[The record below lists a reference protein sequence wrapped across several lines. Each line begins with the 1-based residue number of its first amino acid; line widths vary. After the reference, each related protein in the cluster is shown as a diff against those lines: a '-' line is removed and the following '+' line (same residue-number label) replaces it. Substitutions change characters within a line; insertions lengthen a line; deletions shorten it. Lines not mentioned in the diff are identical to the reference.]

1 MENYLISN
9 LLFLISSIILFNLL
23 TFKKNISLLEGIK
36 YLIIVIVFVIPLTL
50 IAQSNIMLNYV
61 ADSSLAAT
69 LTAPIEEITKLIPIL
84 FLCVSK
90 KIKEKNISD
99 YIFIGAISGIFF
111 MVIENLGYKRI
122 VMSNEFFLGISTI
135 SYLDFSISFSH
146 IISTVFISIFIGLAF
161 TTKKKGIKKLV
172 LYIFSFLSLIYI
184 MFEHGFYN
192 YVMSNYLFGIIEYDK
207 ANIYSKIHD
216 LTGKNIISTIFVLI
230 FILSIGFISLIK
242 ESKFKT
248 ILIKLKED
256 IYFRKKLFKKGSL
269 LLLYIIIIVILW
281 RFNENISDNYWLL
294 GILEGILGDMT
305 EILKIIFLLVICVLS
320 FFIGPL
326 IGGSVVASCINL
338 ILGSFLN
345 TSFGKKIREK
355 YGDKSTNIIAAGASV
370 LAAAIAVGVLAATV
384 IGATT
389 LTSGILA
396 LVGLGL
402 SVYAFMSITTEIAYK
417 GVDEYVKNNIDCNAG
432 LSKEF
437 IISIVIV
444 IMTLIG
450 AKGNLPENSK
460 AIYTVFENIG
470 TIVNTN
476 NVTNDIIEQIGVD
489 NFSYNTIYDTWNM
502 DKVTDEYRYIS
513 TVKDSLNNTISIDLS
528 NLINRG
534 DVEVLSEDQKIVLGT
549 SIIVNK
555 DYEEFKYGSNKLLY
569 NEENGLIILTDKK
582 DKIMDIQSLPK
593 EFIYSLLKEDI
604 DKKDIENLVDE
615 NIKSLEEDSLNTDSI
630 ISLLVVKKEF
640 DLDKE
645 VSDKIDNILNS
656 LDKEEIYMDL
666 EFVRHD
672 LVSKLISNLD
682 FFNEEEYEY
691 SEAYRLNK
699 IASLIS
705 SKNAEISRDYIDFS
719 ISLIESI
726 DDYLGSSINEVEEE
740 QLNTVLEAYKERSSS
755 KVLKHL
761 NYVIPYRLIN
771 KYE

>member
-122 VMSNEFFLGISTI
+122 VMSNEFFLGISNI

-192 YVMSNYLFGIIEYDK
+192 YVMSNSLFGIIEYDK

-256 IYFRKKLFKKGSL
+256 IYFRKKLFKKGSF
-269 LLLYIIIIVILW
+269 LLLYITLIVILW
-281 RFNENISDNYWLL
+281 KFNENISDNYWLL

-305 EILKIIFLLVICVLS
+305 EILKIIFLLGICVLS

-326 IGGSVVASCINL
+326 IGVSVVASCINL

-437 IISIVIV
+437 IISIGIV
-444 IMTLIG
+444 ITTLIG
-450 AKGNLPENSK
+450 AKGNLLEKSK
-460 AIYTVFENIG
+460 AIYTVFE
-470 TIVNTN
+470 
-476 NVTNDIIEQIGVD
+476 GV
-489 NFSYNTIYDTWNM
+489 Y
-502 DKVTDEYRYIS
+502 
-513 TVKDSLNNTISIDLS
+513 
-528 NLINRG
+528 
-534 DVEVLSEDQKIVLGT
+534 
-549 SIIVNK
+549 
-555 DYEEFKYGSNKLLY
+555 
-569 NEENGLIILTDKK
+569 
-582 DKIMDIQSLPK
+582 
-593 EFIYSLLKEDI
+593 
-604 DKKDIENLVDE
+604 
-615 NIKSLEEDSLNTDSI
+615 
-630 ISLLVVKKEF
+630 
-640 DLDKE
+640 
-645 VSDKIDNILNS
+645 
-656 LDKEEIYMDL
+656 
-666 EFVRHD
+666 
-672 LVSKLISNLD
+672 
-682 FFNEEEYEY
+682 
-691 SEAYRLNK
+691 
-699 IASLIS
+699 
-705 SKNAEISRDYIDFS
+705 
-719 ISLIESI
+719 
-726 DDYLGSSINEVEEE
+726 
-740 QLNTVLEAYKERSSS
+740 
-755 KVLKHL
+755 
-761 NYVIPYRLIN
+761 
-771 KYE
+771 